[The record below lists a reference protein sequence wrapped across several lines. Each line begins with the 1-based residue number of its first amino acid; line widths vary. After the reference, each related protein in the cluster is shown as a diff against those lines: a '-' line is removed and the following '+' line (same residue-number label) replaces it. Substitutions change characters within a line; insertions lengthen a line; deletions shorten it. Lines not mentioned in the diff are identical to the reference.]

1 MNALTP
7 DASIFTIR
15 ISNRLQEPLEDL
27 LYLSDAL
34 SLWLQLLDHQL
45 IQTQIKMIFCSH
57 KFTETEAI
65 FFSVCFERLFLSAT
79 KKSCSIRVFI

>member
-1 MNALTP
+1 MNALTAN
-7 DASIFTIR
+7 ASIFTTR

-45 IQTQIKMIFCSH
+45 LQTQRKMIFCSH
-57 KFTETEAI
+57 
-65 FFSVCFERLFLSAT
+65 
-79 KKSCSIRVFI
+79 

>member
-1 MNALTP
+1 MRINCPFWPYKDSLEITTVLKYFIYFMNALTAN
-7 DASIFTIR
+7 ASIFTTR

-45 IQTQIKMIFCSH
+45 LQTQRKMIFCSH
-57 KFTETEAI
+57 
-65 FFSVCFERLFLSAT
+65 
-79 KKSCSIRVFI
+79 